1 MTGGHAGIGLE
12 TTRALVKAGA
22 TVYMASR
29 TKSKVDDAIKEL
41 GPDGDKVVRDP
52 PRRATLTLQKFVEL
66 DLMSI
71 KSAQKAAASFK
82 DQSQRLDCI
91 IANAGIMATPYQL
104 TDDGIESQF
113 QTKCVAP
120 CSRR

>member
-1 MTGGHAGIGLE
+1 
-12 TTRALVKAGA
+12 
-22 TVYMASR
+22 
-29 TKSKVDDAIKEL
+29 
-41 GPDGDKVVRDP
+41 
-52 PRRATLTLQKFVEL
+52 
-66 DLMSI
+66 MSI

-120 CSRR
+120 CSLEAFELAPAGQTAHLHSI